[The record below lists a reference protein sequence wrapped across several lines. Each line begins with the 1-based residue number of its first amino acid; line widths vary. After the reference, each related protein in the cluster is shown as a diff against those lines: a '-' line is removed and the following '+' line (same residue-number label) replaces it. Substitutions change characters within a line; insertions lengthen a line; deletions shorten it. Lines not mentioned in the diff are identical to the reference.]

1 MYPVKPTTKPDMF
14 RYFVKKK
21 NNDNDQEKNFEEKR
35 ARLHQRLK
43 NIRDGFEIKPMTG
56 KNSFSLEDIE
66 VLNDNIS
73 KQKRYG
79 ATCPECQDT
88 YKKNSMRQR
97 ELTLYRDANQRV
109 EISS

>member
-1 MYPVKPTTKPDMF
+1 MYSIEPTTAPNRF

-21 NNDNDQEKNFEEKR
+21 DNDNTEEESFEEKQQQLR
-35 ARLHQRLK
+35 HRLK
-43 NIRDGFEIKPMTG
+43 NIRNGLEIKPITG
-56 KNSFSLEDIE
+56 KNSFSREDIE